1 MFIIEALAVE
11 IEARFF
17 KPRCLRIYR
26 KKRSASNLWSIA
38 CEVPPYEWIR
48 TKVGNQQAN
57 KRITMVLGNN

>member
-1 MFIIEALAVE
+1 LLWKLKLDFSSHGACAFTEKNE
-11 IEARFF
+11 
-17 KPRCLRIYR
+17 
-26 KKRSASNLWSIA
+26 SASNLWSIA